1 MKTRPGQ
8 HWIWLLIPLLVVL
21 GFCIWLFWDL
31 PSPHNLDN
39 YTSTSSSIIYDR
51 SGRVLFE
58 FPPPFTGSH
67 TPVPLSDIP
76 VALQQATI
84 AMEDKNFYTNPGF
97 DLAGITRAVW
107 YIISNEDVVMG
118 GSTITQQLVRNL
130 LFTPSERTEMS
141 FRRKMRELTLAVLI
155 TQRYSKDEILEFYL
169 NETYYGNLAYG
180 VEAAAQSYFGK
191 HVRDLDL
198 AECALLASIPQAPA
212 LANPLENYDRAKL
225 RQAIVLDRM
234 VEEGYTTPEQ
244 SELAKNETLYLASV
258 RFPIRAPH
266 FVMYVRRY
274 LEQELGLERLQSGGL
289 HIHTTLDI
297 DLNETIRD
305 LMRYRLS
312 LLAACNYKQD
322 CPPGGYNV
330 RNAAVIILSP
340 QTGAVLA
347 MVGSPDYFSAR
358 ISGAVNGTTSLRQ
371 PGSAIKPI
379 TYAAAFE
386 QGTMTPATMLLDI
399 RTSYVTREGQPY
411 VPLNY
416 DLTFRGPVRL
426 REALASSYNL
436 IAVKV
441 LDAIGVETM
450 VNLAHRMGITTLDD
464 PEKMGLALTLGGG
477 EVSLLELATAYA
489 VFANEGSYVSPRV
502 VQYVDD
508 ANGNRLWTEPCLLGM
523 QSCSDGLVL
532 DSRVAYLISDILSD
546 DTSRIPTFGEG
557 SILNLTR
564 PAAVK
569 TGTTT
574 DYRDNWT
581 VGYTPNLVTGVW
593 VGNADNESM
602 QYLTSTSGAGGI
614 TGAAPL
620 WHDVMEIALSKM
632 PVEDFTRPAGMV
644 ESEVCAVSGKLPS
657 PSCPHRILE
666 VFIAGTEPQ
675 DICDM
680 HQLIEGQTYLLLPP
694 EAASW
699 AVEHN
704 IPQPPESLL
713 LPASDEG
720 ILVLTRPDQGVTYQ
734 LDTTVPPEVQKIEIS
749 AVARENFTQVELLLN
764 GKLLSIHTQP
774 PYTTFWQLEAGEH
787 VIIAAGTTESGVIVW
802 SEPVHIEVY
811 PP

>member
-39 YTSTSSSIIYDR
+39 YTSTSSSIIYDH

-67 TPVPLSDIP
+67 TPVALSDIP

-97 DLAGITRAVW
+97 DVAGITRAVW
-107 YIISNEDVVMG
+107 SIISDRDMVMG

-130 LFTPSERTEMS
+130 LFTPDERTQIT

-191 HVRDLDL
+191 HVKNLDL
-198 AECALLASIPQAPA
+198 AECTLLASIPQAPA
-212 LANPLENYDRAKL
+212 LANPLENYDKAKR

-234 VEEGYTTPEQ
+234 VEEGYITQEK
-244 SELAKNETLYLASV
+244 SELAINETLYLASV

-274 LEQELGLERLQSGGL
+274 LEQELGLGRLQSGGL

-297 DLNETIRD
+297 DLNETVRD

-312 LLAACNYKQD
+312 LLAACNYEQD

-330 RNAAVIILSP
+330 RNAAVIVLSP

-399 RTSYVTREGQPY
+399 RTAYVTREGQPY

-464 PEKMGLALTLGGG
+464 PDKMGLALTLGGG
-477 EVSLLELATAYA
+477 EVSLLELTAAYA
-489 VFANEGSYVSPRV
+489 VFASEGSYISPRV

-508 ANGNRLWTEPCLLGM
+508 ENGNRLWTDPCLLGAQPCNDNM
-523 QSCSDGLVL
+523 VL
-532 DSRVAYLISDILSD
+532 DSRVTYLISDILSD
-546 DTSRIPTFGEG
+546 DTARIPTFGEG
-557 SILNLTR
+557 SILNISR

-581 VGYTPNLVTGVW
+581 VGYTPNLVAGVW
-593 VGNADNESM
+593 VGNADNEAM
-602 QYLTSTSGAGGI
+602 QYVTGTA
-614 TGAAPL
+614 GAAPL
-620 WHDVMEIALSKM
+620 WHDVMEIALSKL
-632 PVEDFTRPAGMV
+632 PVEDFTRPPGMI
-644 ESEVCAVSGKLPS
+644 EIEVCAVSGKLPA

-680 HQLIEGQTYLLLPP
+680 HQKIEGQTYLLLPP

-704 IPQPPESLL
+704 IPQPPETNFIPAGSESSLT
-713 LPASDEG
+713 
-720 ILVLTRPDQGVTYQ
+720 LTSPDRDAVYQ
-734 LDTTVPPEVQKIEIS
+734 LDAGVSLDIQKIKIN
-749 AVARENFTQVELLLN
+749 AVASGTFDTVTLLLDDKPIAHLTN
-764 GKLLSIHTQP
+764 P
-774 PYTTFWQLEAGEH
+774 PYSVFWQLETGEH
-787 VIIAAGTTESGVIVW
+787 EIIATGTTEGGAIVW
-802 SEPVHIEVY
+802 SEPIYIEVY
-811 PP
+811 SP